1 MSINVIDKPISQT
14 TFVKTFNMKKEFNAR
29 SFKHTFR
36 LNLNE
41 NEIFK
46 SNVKRSGRI
55 KSDYMRDMALYP
67 CTCKLPAPSED
78 SDDKRKSS
86 FNFIMSKEQMDTQSK
101 GIGGILML
109 AFVLYQIYTK

>member
-1 MSINVIDKPISQT
+1 ME
-14 TFVKTFNMKKEFNAR
+14 KEFNAR

-36 LNLNE
+36 LNQNE

-46 SNVKRSGRI
+46 ANVKRSGRI
-55 KSDYMRDMALYP
+55 KSDYVRDVAVYP

-78 SDDKRKSS
+78 SDDKRTSS
-86 FNFIMSKEQMDTQSK
+86 FNFIMSKEQMDAQSK

>member
-1 MSINVIDKPISQT
+1 MKNGLNPRSIKY
-14 TFVKTFNMKKEFNAR
+14 
-29 SFKHTFR
+29 TFR
-36 LNLNE
+36 LNQSE
-41 NEIFK
+41 DEIFK
-46 SNVKRSGRI
+46 TNVKRSGRI

-78 SDDKRKSS
+78 SDDKRTSS
-86 FNFIMSKEQMDTQSK
+86 FNFIMSKEQMDAQSK